1 MNHPTT
7 TNQLE
12 KAPMKNLFLSFA
24 RDESAATAIEYG
36 LIASAVALGII
47 AIVNGL
53 GLNLNNQ
60 FTALNTSL
68 K

>member
-1 MNHPTT
+1 
-7 TNQLE
+7 
-12 KAPMKNLFLSFA
+12 MKNLFLSFA